1 VVLSSSVGTYT
12 NYNYTVSAKA
22 VKTFLTKPFI
32 NPDVYDD
39 QNRLEYL
46 KQVCNFSNVY
56 FQVM

>member
-1 VVLSSSVGTYT
+1 MVLSSSVGTYT
-12 NYNYTVSAKA
+12 NYTVSAKA

-46 KQVCNFSNVY
+46 KQVP
-56 FQVM
+56 M